1 MSDYHNYYLRDNP
14 FHSNATFN
22 PRSDDIR
29 INGSIYNPNIMAE
42 VIQSFQHKVQRR
54 LSIIYVENTGVE
66 WGVGKSALTAHQCQ
80 KLEEQEGITSI
91 YIRSDIKSK
100 PTDFAFHLISR
111 WHQEGHLWPTV
122 LQTLAAYAVENP
134 RGEIPPAGVERFAE
148 TFPRLPSRVI
158 SLSYFNVFNS
168 DQLITDLAA
177 WAHRQVGDSL
187 PLDLAHIF
195 FQSYLTDPRTFL
207 DTYPKVLRRYKWDYI
222 TMLAAVYRLLKLG
235 GHKFHYLFFD
245 QFEEVVHVLR
255 GKSLSAF
262 SVGMRRLVEASS
274 GQATLIVTLHPGATR
289 ALDSPEGGDIRSIA
303 PLDQRHVVNVRP
315 LTRDEACV
323 LAQTYLDH
331 FRLDDTPPPDILYP
345 FTTEAIGEIYHA
357 SDGVIRKCLKA
368 FHWAIEEG
376 AKVGF
381 PVIDRGFLDEHPEAI
396 TGRVYDDTL

>member
-1 MSDYHNYYLRDNP
+1 MSDYRNYYLRDNP
-14 FHSNATFN
+14 FHRAATFN
-22 PRSDDIR
+22 PSDNDIR

-42 VIQSFQHKVQRR
+42 VIQSFHHKVQRR
-54 LSIIYVENTGVE
+54 LPIIYVENTEVE

-80 KLEEQEGITSI
+80 KLKEQEGITSI
-91 YIRSDIKSK
+91 YIRSDIKFK

-122 LQTLAAYAVENP
+122 LQTLAAYTAENP
-134 RGEIPPAGVERFAE
+134 RGEITSAGVERFAE
-148 TFPRLPSRVI
+148 TFPRLPLRVI

-168 DQLITDLAA
+168 GQLITDLAA

-187 PLDLAHIF
+187 PLDLAHVF
-195 FQSYLTDPRTFL
+195 FQSYLTDPQTFL
-207 DTYPKVLRRYKWDYI
+207 NAYPKALKMYKWDHI

-245 QFEEVVHVLR
+245 QFEEVVHVLK

-262 SVGMRRLVEASS
+262 SVGMRRLVEASF

-303 PLDQRHVVNVRP
+303 PLDQRHVVDVRP
-315 LTRDEACV
+315 LTREEACI
-323 LAQTYLDH
+323 LARTYLDH
-331 FRLDDTPPPDILYP
+331 FRLNDTSPPDPLYP
-345 FTTEAIGEIYHA
+345 FTSEAIGEIHHA
-357 SDGVIRKCLKA
+357 SDGIIRKCLKA

-376 AKVGF
+376 AEVGF
-381 PVIDRGFLDEHPEAI
+381 PVIDRDFLVEHHHAI